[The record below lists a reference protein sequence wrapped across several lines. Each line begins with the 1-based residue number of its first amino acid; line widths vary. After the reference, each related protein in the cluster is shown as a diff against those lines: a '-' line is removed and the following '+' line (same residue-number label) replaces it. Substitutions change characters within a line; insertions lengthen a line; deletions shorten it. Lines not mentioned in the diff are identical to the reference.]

1 DPSTFKD
8 RIGTQLMNLRCPTMS
23 DYRWYKDVFMS
34 KVIIRDDA
42 HAPFWKERFVAA
54 LPKLFSEKVLQKLQ
68 IQFGT
73 QIPYESLTFGQLHN
87 IIVQTGIEIC
97 TDTKIQQKI
106 KQESITGKRELGTFC
121 YQYGITPETAPRKPK
136 SSNKCTTEQ
145 KINKIENKEIKH
157 ALTAILINSESEE
170 ESIYEDSSETEDYF
184 IQQLDLMTEE
194 ESSEGN
200 SGKEEQNNCLG
211 IGLCNC
217 RNCEKTVNVLTRE
230 QTSTLVKIID
240 RLEDTPLRDDFIK
253 QLAELVKKEEESK
266 QEIRPTEIKE
276 IYDRFKNPQE
286 KVSLNSL
293 KEEIKKLKKEVL
305 ELKQQNIN
313 MDYRLLKI
321 EGENIIKIQE
331 QTLQNNDKKPE
342 EISNITIPENYINL
356 GTENYINV
364 LTLLVRQK
372 WFTTITLIVGEE
384 KFDFIA
390 MVDSGAD
397 VNCIQEG
404 LIPTKYYEKTTERVL
419 MAENDTMTIDYKL
432 SKAKIC
438 KNRVCFATTFFL
450 ARNISHQ
457 VILGNPFTLLL
468 YPFNVDI
475 DGITCTRIP
484 NHPVHFEFLTR
495 PKQHE
500 LN

>member
-1 DPSTFKD
+1 KKQVT
-8 RIGTQLMNLRCPTMS
+8 C
-23 DYRWYKDVFMS
+23 
-34 KVIIRDDA
+34 
-42 HAPFWKERFVAA
+42 WKC
-54 LPKLFSEKVLQKLQ
+54 K
-68 IQFGT
+68 
-73 QIPYESLTFGQLHN
+73 
-87 IIVQTGIEIC
+87 
-97 TDTKIQQKI
+97 
-106 KQESITGKRELGTFC
+106 KQGH
-121 YQYGITPETAPRKPK
+121 YA
-136 SSNKCTTEQ
+136 NKCTTEQ

-170 ESIYEDSSETEDYF
+170 ESSYEDSSETEDYF
-184 IQQLDLMTEE
+184 IQQLDFMSEE
-194 ESSEGN
+194 ESSEEN
-200 SGKEEQNNCLG
+200 SGKEEKDNNNCLG

-217 RNCEKTVNVLTRE
+217 RNCEKTVNVLTKE

-240 RLEDTPLRDDFIK
+240 KLEDTPLRDEFIR

-266 QEIRPTEIKE
+266 QEIRPIEIKE
-276 IYDRFKNPQE
+276 IYNRFKNPQE
-286 KVSLNSL
+286 EVSLNSL
-293 KEEIKKLKKEVL
+293 KEEIKKLKREVSD
-305 ELKQQNIN
+305 LKQQNIN

-331 QTLQNNDKKPE
+331 QSLQNNE
-342 EISNITIPENYINL
+342 GTSNITIPENYINL
-356 GTENYINV
+356 GTENYINI
-364 LTLLVRQK
+364 LTLLVSQK

-384 KFDFIA
+384 KFDLIA

-419 MAENDTMTIDYKL
+419 MAENDKMTIDYKL

-484 NHPVHFEFLTR
+484 NHPVHFEFLTK

-500 LN
+500 LNLLQHLSTQVSVMETEVKQINCLSLEKTLQQLPRQVNIIERKTRQINYLNQEITHKRIEEQLQTPEIQ

>member
-1 DPSTFKD
+1 DPSIFKD
-8 RIGTQLMNLRCPTMS
+8 RIQAQLMNLRCPTMF

-34 KVIIRDDA
+34 KVMIRDDA
-42 HAPFWKERFVAA
+42 HAPFWKERFIVA

-68 IQFGT
+68 TQFGT
-73 QIPYESLTFGQLHN
+73 QISYNSLTFGQLHN

-97 TDTKIQQKI
+97 KDTKIQQKI
-106 KQESITGKRELGTFC
+106 KQKSITGKRELGTFC
-121 YQYGITPETAPRKPK
+121 YQYGITPEKATGHYA
-136 SSNKCTTEQ
+136 NKCTTEQ

-157 ALTAILINSESEE
+157 ALKAILINSESDE
-170 ESIYEDSSETEDYF
+170 ESSYEDSFETEDYF
-184 IQQLDLMTEE
+184 IQQLDLILEE

-200 SGKEEQNNCLG
+200 
-211 IGLCNC
+211 I
-217 RNCEKTVNVLTRE
+217 
-230 QTSTLVKIID
+230 KIID
-240 RLEDTPLRDDFIK
+240 KLEDTPLRDEFIR

-266 QEIRPTEIKE
+266 QEIRPIEIKE
-276 IYDRFKNPQE
+276 IYNRFKNPQE
-286 KVSLNSL
+286 VSLNSL
-293 KEEIKKLKKEVL
+293 KEEIKKLKREVS

-331 QTLQNNDKKPE
+331 QSLQNNE
-342 EISNITIPENYINL
+342 GTSNITIPENYINL
-356 GTENYINV
+356 GIENYINI
-364 LTLLVRQK
+364 LTLLVSQK

-384 KFDFIA
+384 KFDLIG
-390 MVDSGAD
+390 MVNLGAD

-404 LIPTKYYEKTTERVL
+404 LIPTKYYEKITERVL
-419 MAENDTMTIDYKL
+419 MAENDKMTIDYKL

-468 YPFNVDI
+468 YPFNADI

-500 LN
+500 LNMLQHLSTQ

>member
-1 DPSTFKD
+1 
-8 RIGTQLMNLRCPTMS
+8 
-23 DYRWYKDVFMS
+23 
-34 KVIIRDDA
+34 
-42 HAPFWKERFVAA
+42 
-54 LPKLFSEKVLQKLQ
+54 
-68 IQFGT
+68 FGT
-73 QIPYESLTFGQLHN
+73 QIPYESLNFGQLHN
-87 IIVQTGIEIC
+87 IIVQT
-97 TDTKIQQKI
+97 K
-106 KQESITGKRELGTFC
+106 SVTGKKELGTFC
-121 YQYGITPETAPRKPK
+121 YQYGITPEKAPSGQHKIKKKKFYKKSKYNIDKPLYYEEKYYKKFHKTPKGKPK
-136 SSNKCTTEQ
+136 SSNKKKQVTCWKCKKQGHYANKCTTEQ

-211 IGLCNC
+211 IRLCNC

-293 KEEIKKLKKEVL
+293 KEEIKKLKREVSK
-305 ELKQQNIN
+305 LKQQNIN

-331 QTLQNNDKKPE
+331 KTLQNNDKKPE

-356 GTENYINV
+356 GTKNYINV

-475 DGITCTRIP
+475 DGITCTRIS

-500 LN
+500 LNMLQHLSTQVRVIETETKQ